1 MPYFAVFSARKSAF
15 FFRFCV
21 ILQYI
26 TARCRILLYFLLH
39 RWYNVRAMLKE
50 RLRLWLAET
59 KTSRAELA
67 EKLGVK
73 LRTVEGW
80 LGKKGRPIPLTKTEL
95 IEKLIKPTNAPG
107 CIAVS
112 VSFTP
117 EQWEELTKDM
127 PEGADKQKLLV
138 ERLLAFTRAARLPG
152 E

>member
-1 MPYFAVFSARKSAF
+1 
-15 FFRFCV
+15 
-21 ILQYI
+21 
-26 TARCRILLYFLLH
+26 
-39 RWYNVRAMLKE
+39 MLKE

-80 LGKKGRPIPLTKTEL
+80 LGKKGRQIPLTKTAL
-95 IEKLIKPTNAPG
+95 IEKLIKPANAPG

-138 ERLLAFTRAARLPG
+138 ERLLAFTRAARLPN